1 MNQFFYVESWN
12 KFVVNKHWFK
22 YCSNW
27 YEEVTSGACYNHNT
41 ITTWNSSVYKIKIN
55 YSNVFHSV
63 NCTYDNCCCSKTS
76 ENTWIEIYINMI
88 IMHTCPIK
96 ETGCY
101 IKYQILYATQLLLL
115 CNIAYIWITVSVWR
129 IITKWWNNYMY
140 ALHRTEVS
148 GWLLVC
154 NDISINDIKNQ

>member
-1 MNQFFYVESWN
+1 
-12 KFVVNKHWFK
+12 
-22 YCSNW
+22 
-27 YEEVTSGACYNHNT
+27 
-41 ITTWNSSVYKIKIN
+41 
-55 YSNVFHSV
+55 
-63 NCTYDNCCCSKTS
+63 
-76 ENTWIEIYINMI
+76 
-88 IMHTCPIK
+88 MHTCPIK

-115 CNIAYIWITVSVWR
+115 CNIAYISITVSVWR
-129 IITKWWNNYMY
+129 IITKWWNNYMYMY